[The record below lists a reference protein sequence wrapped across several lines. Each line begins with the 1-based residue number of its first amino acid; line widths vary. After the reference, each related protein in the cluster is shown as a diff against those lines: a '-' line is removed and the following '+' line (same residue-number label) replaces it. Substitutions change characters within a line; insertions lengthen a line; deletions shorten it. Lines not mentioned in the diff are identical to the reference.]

1 VTSRQPE
8 NEYNPPL
15 QVVGLIATRRGDPD
29 RGPEVRIRSSEAAI
43 RLMLDG
49 ELVWIIGPRR
59 QEIGTLRIDDDLP
72 RGAAVLRDVV
82 GAAPSEIIRVRKVDT
97 DTPPS
102 RTRYA

>member
-1 VTSRQPE
+1 MTGT
-8 NEYNPPL
+8 EYNPPL
-15 QVVGLIATRRGDPD
+15 QVVGLVATRRGDPE
-29 RGPEVRIRSSEAAI
+29 RGPEVRMRGDEAGF
-43 RLMLDG
+43 RLMQDG
-49 ELVWIIGPRR
+49 ELVWVIGPRR
-59 QEIGTLRIDDDLP
+59 QEIATLRVDDDLP